1 MIKKPAIGPFNQPF
15 HRCAVGMLSGMLSLQ
30 TEAENTEVLPLLAN
44 CCLSAGV
51 MVQWATLL

>member
-1 MIKKPAIGPFNQPF
+1 MIKKPAIEPFNQPF
-15 HRCAVGMLSGMLSLQ
+15 HRCAVGMLSLQ